1 VKPRWIPPPV
11 GRMNVNVGVALSKTS
26 STGAVATIAMD
37 ENGMFLG
44 ALAIVC
50 TSVLT
55 QNS

>member
-1 VKPRWIPPPV
+1 V